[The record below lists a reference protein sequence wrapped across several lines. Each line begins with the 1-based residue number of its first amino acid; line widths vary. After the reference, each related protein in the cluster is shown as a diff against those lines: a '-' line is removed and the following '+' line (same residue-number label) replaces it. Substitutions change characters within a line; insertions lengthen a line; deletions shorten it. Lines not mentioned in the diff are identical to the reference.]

1 MEEINSWY
9 YVYGVF
15 VGLNIMLAI
24 QYNFFLGMLVT
35 VMFSLLVILYDFK
48 KELDKNDTT

>member
-24 QYNFFLGMLVT
+24 QYNFFLGKKH
-35 VMFSLLVILYDFK
+35 ILDMNFI
-48 KELDKNDTT
+48 